1 MNRSRFW
8 KIKLSETALLISD
21 LHLSE
26 DTPEI
31 EQGLYRLLHS
41 QQAGSAVYILG
52 DFFEAWIG
60 DDDDAP
66 LAARVQSALK
76 ALTDK
81 GCALYLQRGNRDF
94 MLGQA
99 FAESVG
105 AELLGD
111 SVVTTLGG
119 QPTLLMHG
127 DTLCTDDTDYL
138 QFRGLVHDPA
148 WQQEMLA
155 KPLDERRAL
164 AQQLRNLSIDAAS
177 NKAEDIMDVN
187 EQAVTDAMVAA
198 GVQRLIHG
206 HTHRPKRHQHDH
218 GERIVLGDWT
228 AARGWC
234 VKIAANGGCELESF
248 LLA

>member
-8 KIKLSETALLISD
+8 KIKLINTALLISD

-31 EQGLYRLLHS
+31 EQGLYRLLDA
-41 QQAGSAVYILG
+41 QQAGTAVYILG

-164 AQQLRNLSIDAAS
+164 AQQLRSLSIDAAS

-187 EQAVTDAMVAA
+187 EQAVSDAMAAA
-198 GVQRLIHG
+198 GVKRLIHG
-206 HTHRPKRHQHDH
+206 HTHRPKRHKHDY

-234 VKIAANGGCELESF
+234 VKIAVNGNCDLESF
-248 LLA
+248 DLG

>member
-1 MNRSRFW
+1 LNRSRFW
-8 KIKLSETALLISD
+8 QIKLINTALLISD

-31 EQGLYRLLHS
+31 EQGLYRLLDA
-41 QQAGSAVYILG
+41 QQAGTDVYILG
-52 DFFEAWIG
+52 DFFEAWVG

-66 LAARVQSALK
+66 LATRVQSALK

-105 AELLGD
+105 AELLGE
-111 SVVTTLGG
+111 SVVMTLGG

-138 QFRGLVHDPA
+138 QFRSLVHDPA
-148 WQQEMLA
+148 WQQDMLA

-164 AQQLRNLSIDAAS
+164 AQQLRSLSIDAAS

-187 EQAVTDAMVAA
+187 ETSVADTMVAA
-198 GVQRLIHG
+198 GVKRLIHG
-206 HTHRPKRHQHDH
+206 HTHRPRRHQYDH

-234 VKIAANGGCELESF
+234 VKIAVNGDCDLESF
-248 LLA
+248 DLG